1 MENKLTHDTIVGSGL
16 ASNFIN
22 LMKLE
27 GWLPIE
33 DYFAMR
39 NNGIELDWVTVLT
52 MENDGFIAIPTV
64 AEYCI
69 PHPDSGLKPG
79 WYNSEEKCLDD
90 WTNAIMFKPIET
102 KNVADRIRDELL
114 DFDFSTIDI
123 VVGIRA
129 VEGFLHLATFFLR
142 DRLSVRILVP
152 CIVQINL

>member
-1 MENKLTHDTIVGSGL
+1 MTHDIIVGSGL

-52 MENDGFIAIPTV
+52 MENDGFIAIPSI

-69 PHPDSGLKPG
+69 PHPDSGRKPG
-79 WYNSEEKCLDD
+79 WYNSEEKRLDD

-102 KNVADRIRDELL
+102 KNVP
-114 DFDFSTIDI
+114 DFEDAFTETLIKLCKGNSEHYIKKLP
-123 VVGIRA
+123 V
-129 VEGFLHLATFFLR
+129 
-142 DRLSVRILVP
+142 
-152 CIVQINL
+152 

>member
-52 MENDGFIAIPTV
+52 MENDGFIAIPMV

-69 PHPDSGLKPG
+69 PHKDSGLKPG
-79 WYNSEEKCLDD
+79 WYKDDIDNPNRRIDD
-90 WTNAIMFKPIET
+90 WTNVIMFKLLDKSYIDE
-102 KNVADRIRDELL
+102 IRDSIL
-114 DFDFSTIDI
+114 DKYKESE
-123 VVGIRA
+123 GI
-129 VEGFLHLATFFLR
+129 T
-142 DRLSVRILVP
+142 DTYNLSFNEMVIKL
-152 CIVQINL
+152 CKGIK

>member
-1 MENKLTHDTIVGSGL
+1 MSHDTIIGSGL

-39 NNGIELDWVTVLT
+39 NGGIYLDWVLVLT
-52 MENDGFIAIPTV
+52 MEDDGFIAIPSI

-69 PHPDSGLKPG
+69 PDPDSGLKPG
-79 WYNSEEKCLDD
+79 WYNSENKCLDN

-102 KNVADRIRDELL
+102 KNIADDIRNDLL
-114 DFDFSTIDI
+114 NEYEEKENI
-123 VVGIRA
+123 
-129 VEGFLHLATFFLR
+129 EN
-142 DRLSVRILVP
+142 VP
-152 CIVQINL
+152 DYEDAFTETLIKLCKGNSEHYIKKLPV

>member
-1 MENKLTHDTIVGSGL
+1 MENKMSHDTIIGSGL

-39 NNGIELDWVTVLT
+39 NGGIYLDWVLVLT
-52 MENDGFIAIPTV
+52 MEDDGFIAIPSI

-69 PHPDSGLKPG
+69 PDPDSGLKPG
-79 WYNSEEKCLDD
+79 WYNSENKCLDN

-102 KNVADRIRDELL
+102 KNIADDIRNDLL
-114 DFDFSTIDI
+114 NEYEEKENI
-123 VVGIRA
+123 
-129 VEGFLHLATFFLR
+129 EN
-142 DRLSVRILVP
+142 VP
-152 CIVQINL
+152 DYEDAFTETLIKLCKGNSEHYIKKLPV